1 MYSITTLQ
9 HCHDPPGG
17 VALDD
22 LGAVLGLLAEELVE
36 DSVLAQL
43 LDPVLGLVAAAPPP
57 GGEALNHSII
67 TIWMLKAADC
77 CCTVRAGSCLGGG
90 GQEQEAASCGQEVS
104 PHGPRHSCGLGL
116 VGGHVEH

>member
-1 MYSITTLQ
+1 MCTPSQ
-9 HCHDPPGG
+9 HCHDRPGG

-43 LDPVLGLVAAAPPP
+43 LDPVLGLVASAPPP

-116 VGGHVEH
+116 VGGHLEH